1 MNRIFVATAALALI
15 AGGCK
20 TTQAPQASDPYIQ
33 TIGNT
38 IVPASEFSYVY
49 QKNNSNAE
57 DAYSEA
63 SVREYLD
70 LYTNF
75 KLKVVDAE
83 KAGLD
88 TTLAFSRELNV
99 YKKQLAQP
107 YLTEKSVTES
117 LIREAYERLGE
128 EVNAS
133 HILISVPED
142 ADPKD
147 TLAAYQRIISIRE
160 KAVKGEDFA
169 TLARQNSQDPSAAT
183 NNGNLGYFTALQMV
197 YPFEQAAYTTSKGE
211 VSQPVRT
218 RFGYHILKVHDR
230 RPSQGQVRTAHI
242 MVRANTG
249 ISAEDSVAAKKKAD
263 EIYSRLKKG
272 ENWNSLVSQFSDDGN
287 SKAKGGELPLFGTG
301 NMIPSFE
308 TAAFALANPGDYTQ
322 PVQTPYGWHII
333 KLIERIPLESFE
345 EMEASLR
352 AKVSKDSR
360 SDLNRK
366 ALLARLKKEN
376 GFAEN
381 KNAVTAALA
390 KGDSTLTIGSW
401 NYDKADKQNKEVLF
415 SMKDSTYTRGDF
427 FAYVKGT
434 QRPRKNV
441 SGSFLMQTAYQKFME
456 ESILNYEEAQLD
468 KKYEDYRMLVKEYRD
483 GILLFQLMDTKVWSK
498 AIEDTTGLREFFN
511 NNRENYTWGKRVE
524 ATVYNAADKNVLTEV
539 KAKLNDRIF
548 PVNDPQL
555 KDVLFDK
562 NTASLSET
570 RQKEL
575 DALASRMLTD
585 ESLYLDIIGHA
596 DGAEKP
602 VSSAQ
607 RARAVASYLEA
618 KGVDKKRL
626 IVKDFAQRAPAS
638 RKSAAAERA
647 KNQRASFVLYSS
659 SNKALEKVM
668 NTRGALTLQ
677 VTEGKFQQG
686 ENEFIDRIE
695 WKPGQYTLQQDGRV
709 IYIVVK
715 NVTEPTPKSL
725 DEARGLVISD
735 YQNHLEKEWIRS
747 LKQMYPVVVNE
758 TEVKKLIRN

>member
-20 TTQAPQASDPYIQ
+20 TTKAPQASDPYIQ

-49 QKNNSNAE
+49 QKNNANAD

-117 LIREAYERLGE
+117 LIKEAYHRLGE
-128 EVNAS
+128 EINAS
-133 HILISVPED
+133 HILISVAED

-147 TLAAYQRIISIRE
+147 TLAAYQRIISLRE
-160 KAVKGEDFA
+160 RAVKGEDFA
-169 TLARQNSQDPSAAT
+169 TLARQSSQDPSAAA
-183 NNGNLGYFTALQMV
+183 NGGNLGYFTALQMV
-197 YPFEQAAYTTSKGE
+197 YPFEQAAYTTPKGE

-242 MVRANTG
+242 MVRANAG
-249 ISAEDSVAAKKKAD
+249 IAAEDSLNAKKKAD

-308 TAAFALANPGDYTQ
+308 SAAFALKNPGDYSQ

-376 GFAEN
+376 GFNEN
-381 KNAVTAALA
+381 KNAVAAALA
-390 KGDSTLTIGSW
+390 KADSTLAIGSW

-415 SMKDSTYTRGDF
+415 SLKDSTYTRGDF
-427 FAYVKGT
+427 FAYVKGS

-441 SGSFLMQTAYQKFME
+441 SASYLMQTAYQKFME
-456 ESILNYEEAQLD
+456 ESLLNYEEAQLD

-498 AIEDTTGLREFFN
+498 AIDDTTGLREYFN
-511 NNRENYTWGKRVE
+511 NNRERYTWGKRME
-524 ATVYNAADKNVLTEV
+524 ATIYNAADNSVLTEV

-548 PVNDPQL
+548 PVADPKL
-555 KDVLFDK
+555 KDILFDK
-562 NTASLSET
+562 NVATINEA
-570 RQKEL
+570 RQQEL
-575 DALASRMLTD
+575 DAVAARMLAD

-596 DGAEKP
+596 DGAEKTTA
-602 VSSAQ
+602 SAQ
-607 RARAVASYLEA
+607 RARTVASYLES
-618 KGVDKKRL
+618 KGVNKNRL

-695 WKPGQYTLQQDGRV
+695 WKPGQYTLEQDGRV

-715 NVTEPTPKSL
+715 NVMEPTHKSL

-735 YQNHLEKEWIRS
+735 YQNHLEKEWIKS
-747 LKQMYPVVVNE
+747 LKQTYPVVINE
-758 TEVKKLIRN
+758 AEVKKLIRN